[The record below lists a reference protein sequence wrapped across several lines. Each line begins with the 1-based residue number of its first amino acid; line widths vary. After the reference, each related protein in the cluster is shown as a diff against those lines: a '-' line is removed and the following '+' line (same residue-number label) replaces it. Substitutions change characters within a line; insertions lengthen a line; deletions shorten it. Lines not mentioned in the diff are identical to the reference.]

1 MRATVIHAPHDIRV
15 EEVPDPAIQ
24 QPTDAVLRVL
34 RACICGS
41 DLWAYRGESARQPGQ
56 RIGHEFLGVVEETGS
71 AVAGFKPGDLVV
83 APFVWSDGSCE
94 YCAESLQT
102 SCPQGGFWGS
112 IGSDG
117 VKSDGGQ
124 GEAVRVPFADGTLV
138 KLPADAASDDRLLTA
153 LLALSDVMGTGH
165 HAAVGAGVTAG
176 STVAV
181 VGDGAVGLCGV
192 LAAKRLGA
200 ERIIALGRHEV
211 RTDIAR
217 TFGATDVVAERGD
230 AAVAAVR
237 ELTGGQGAHAVIEA
251 VGTEQSMRTAVGI
264 TRDGGAIGFVG
275 VPHGSGTGID
285 LSVMFDRNIALRGGV
300 APVRAY
306 IPELLPDVLD
316 GTIDPSPV
324 FDVSVGL
331 DGVPGGYKA
340 MDERT
345 ALKVL
350 IKP

>member
-15 EEVPDPAIQ
+15 EEVPDAAIQ
-24 QPTDAVLRVL
+24 RPEDAVVRVL

-41 DLWAYRGESARQPGQ
+41 DLWAYRGDAARQPGQ

-71 AVAGFKPGDLVV
+71 AVSGLRAGDLVV
-83 APFVWSDGSCE
+83 APFMWSDGTCE
-94 YCAESLQT
+94 YCTEGLYT
-102 SCPQGGFWGS
+102 SCDHGGFWGS
-112 IGSDG
+112 VGH
-117 VKSDGGQ
+117 DGGQ
-124 GEAVRVPFADGTLV
+124 GEAVRVPHADGTLV
-138 KLPADAASDDRLLTA
+138 KLPAEAVSDDHLLTG

-165 HAAVGAGVTAG
+165 HAALGAGVREG

-200 ERIIALGRHEV
+200 ERIIALGRHTV
-211 RTDIAR
+211 RTDIAKL
-217 TFGATDVVAERGD
+217 FGATDVVAERGE
-230 AAVAAVR
+230 AAEAAVR
-237 ELTGGQGAHAVIEA
+237 ELTGGRGAHCVIEA

-264 TRDGGAIGFVG
+264 TRDGGAIGYVG
-275 VPHGSGTGID
+275 VPHGSGTGLD
-285 LSVMFDRNIALRGGV
+285 LGVMFDRNITLRGGV

-306 IPELLPDVLD
+306 IPELLRDVL
-316 GTIDPSPV
+316 GGVIDPAPV
-324 FDVSVGL
+324 FDRAVSL
-331 DGVPGGYKA
+331 DEVPDGYRA
-340 MDERT
+340 MDDRS

>member
-15 EEVPDPAIQ
+15 EEVPDPKVQ
-24 QPTDAVLRVL
+24 VSTDAVVRVL

-41 DLWAYRGESARQPGQ
+41 DLWAYRGESARRPGQ
-56 RIGHEFLGVVEETGS
+56 RIGHEFLGIVEETGPE
-71 AVAGFKPGDLVV
+71 VRGLRKGDLVV
-83 APFVWSDGSCE
+83 APFVWSDGTCDF
-94 YCAESLQT
+94 CAEGLTT

-112 IGSDG
+112 VG
-117 VKSDGGQ
+117 SDGGQ

-138 KLPADAASDDRLLTA
+138 KLPAEAVSDDRLLTA

-165 HAAVGAGVTAG
+165 HAAIGAGVRPG

-200 ERIIALGRHEV
+200 ERIIALGRHQA
-211 RTDIAR
+211 RTDIAKL
-217 TFGATDVVAERGD
+217 FGATDVVAERGE

-237 ELTGGQGAHAVIEA
+237 ELTRGQGAHGVIEA
-251 VGTEQSMRTAVGI
+251 VGTEQSMRTAVEI
-264 TRDGGAIGFVG
+264 TRDGGSIGYVG
-275 VPHGSGTGID
+275 VPHGSGTGLD
-285 LSVMFDRNIALRGGV
+285 LGVMFDRNIALRGGV
-300 APVRAY
+300 APVRTY
-306 IPELLPDVLD
+306 IPELLADVLD

-324 FDVSVGL
+324 FDLAVGIE
-331 DGVPGGYKA
+331 GVPDGYRA

-350 IKP
+350 VKP

>member
-15 EEVPDPAIQ
+15 EEVPDAAIQ
-24 QPTDAVLRVL
+24 RPEDAVVRVL

-41 DLWAYRGESARQPGQ
+41 DLWAYRGEAARQPGQ

-71 AVAGFKPGDLVV
+71 AVSGLRAGDLVV
-83 APFVWSDGSCE
+83 APFMWSDGTCE
-94 YCAESLQT
+94 YCTEGLYT
-102 SCPQGGFWGS
+102 SCDHGGFWGS
-112 IGSDG
+112 VGH
-117 VKSDGGQ
+117 DGGQ
-124 GEAVRVPFADGTLV
+124 GEAVRVPHADGTLV
-138 KLPADAASDDRLLTA
+138 KLPAEAVSDDHLLTG

-165 HAAVGAGVTAG
+165 HAALGAGVREG

-200 ERIIALGRHEV
+200 ERIIALGRHTV

-217 TFGATDVVAERGD
+217 LFGATDVVAERGE
-230 AAVAAVR
+230 AAEAAVR
-237 ELTGGQGAHAVIEA
+237 ELTGGRGAHCVIEA

-264 TRDGGAIGFVG
+264 TRDGGAIGYVG
-275 VPHGSGTGID
+275 VPHGSGTGLD
-285 LSVMFDRNIALRGGV
+285 LGVMFDRNITLRGGV

-306 IPELLPDVLD
+306 IPELLQDVL
-316 GTIDPSPV
+316 GGVIDPAPV
-324 FDVSVGL
+324 FDRAVSL
-331 DGVPGGYKA
+331 DEVPDGYRA
-340 MDERT
+340 MDDRS

>member
-15 EEVPDPAIQ
+15 EEVPDPRVQ
-24 QPTDAVLRVL
+24 EPTDVVVRVL

-56 RIGHEFLGVVEETGS
+56 RIGHEFLGVVEEAGS
-71 AVAGFKPGDLVV
+71 RVAGFTPGDLVV
-83 APFVWSDGSCE
+83 APFVWSDGTCE
-94 YCAESLQT
+94 YCAEGLHT
-102 SCPQGGFWGS
+102 SCPRGGFWGS
-112 IGSDG
+112 VG
-117 VKSDGGQ
+117 SDGGQ

-138 KLPADAASDDRLLTA
+138 KLPAAAVSDDRLLTG
-153 LLALSDVMGTGH
+153 LLALSDVLGTGH
-165 HAAVGAGVTAG
+165 HAAVGAGVRRG

-192 LAAKRLGA
+192 LAARRLGA
-200 ERIIALGRHEV
+200 ERIIALGRHRA
-211 RTDIAR
+211 RTDIAK
-217 TFGATDVVAERGD
+217 TFGATDIVAERGE
-230 AAVAAVR
+230 AAVEAVR

-264 TRDGGAIGFVG
+264 TRDGGAIGYVG
-275 VPHGSGTGID
+275 VPHGSGTGLD
-285 LSVMFDRNIALRGGV
+285 LSVLFDRNIALRGGV

-306 IPELLPDVLD
+306 IPQLLPDVLD
-316 GTIDPSPV
+316 GTVDPSPV
-324 FDVSVGL
+324 FDATVGL
-331 DGVPGGYKA
+331 DGVPGGYRA

-350 IKP
+350 VKP